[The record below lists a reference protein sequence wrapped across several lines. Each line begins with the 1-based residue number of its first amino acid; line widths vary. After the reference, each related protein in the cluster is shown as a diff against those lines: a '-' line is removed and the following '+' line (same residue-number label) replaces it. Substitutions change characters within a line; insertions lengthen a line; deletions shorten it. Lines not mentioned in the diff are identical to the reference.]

1 MTIAQYINTAVD
13 NEFKGEYWREAAKCY
28 LYKDLRNL
36 TNQQVAYARS
46 CSPTSVA
53 AKISFVTLVLS
64 KKEVNKNFHERF
76 MKIQKACEKYATDRV
91 NQRYS
96 NRVVAKIGLVR
107 KELLQRLESLN

>member
-13 NEFKGEYWREAAKCY
+13 NEFKGEYCREAAKCY

-91 NQRYS
+91 NQRYTE
-96 NRVVAKIGLVR
+96 RVTRCVKIAR
-107 KELLQRLESLN
+107 KELLERLNSHN